1 MPVFLRGVPLRN
13 PRTNRT
19 WYDKRLMFKCAIALL
34 ISSPV
39 LLKPHQHT
47 PKDSAGTRAITCS
60 FSTMDDAAY
69 DWKIP
74 PDVVSDEQLR
84 KWRIQGYMETLKIS
98 TPG

>member
-1 MPVFLRGVPLRN
+1 
-13 PRTNRT
+13 
-19 WYDKRLMFKCAIALL
+19 
-34 ISSPV
+34 
-39 LLKPHQHT
+39 
-47 PKDSAGTRAITCS
+47 
-60 FSTMDDAAY
+60 MDDAAY